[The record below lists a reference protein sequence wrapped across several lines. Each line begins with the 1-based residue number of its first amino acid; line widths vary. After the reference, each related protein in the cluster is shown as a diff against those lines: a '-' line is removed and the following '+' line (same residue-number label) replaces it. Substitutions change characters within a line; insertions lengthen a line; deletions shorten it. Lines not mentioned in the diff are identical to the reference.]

1 MSFRT
6 SVTKVEP
13 PWQPLRQS
21 TGTLPQ
27 GNTDTD
33 SNALVTSLGIC
44 GKDRHE
50 VDCLSVWSSGSA
62 FDGEN
67 SKCAGVLV
75 LMGPDC
81 SSPEQ
86 NTFSL
91 QDVAG
96 EHFQP
101 NHTLH
106 LEDDH
111 LAVTKTYVTSAIADR
126 SEGFH
131 SVFFVICFS
140 FFLFFN
146 VFLFDFFHFFQF
158 SIFHFVFIFCHCSS
172 PPGASRD
179 SPKTS
184 LFLQKS

>member
-1 MSFRT
+1 MDDPASSSNGEDGLRRGEPTEKSEQVPNNLDTILTFLTKAGRENTRTTIYNAFKKRKTLLSSSWCNRMSFRT

-50 VDCLSVWSSGSA
+50 VGCLSVWSSGLLST
-62 FDGEN
+62 EKN

-101 NHTLH
+101 P
-106 LEDDH
+106 EPC
-111 LAVTKTYVTSAIADR
+111 TS
-126 SEGFH
+126 S
-131 SVFFVICFS
+131 
-140 FFLFFN
+140 
-146 VFLFDFFHFFQF
+146 
-158 SIFHFVFIFCHCSS
+158 
-172 PPGASRD
+172 
-179 SPKTS
+179 
-184 LFLQKS
+184 